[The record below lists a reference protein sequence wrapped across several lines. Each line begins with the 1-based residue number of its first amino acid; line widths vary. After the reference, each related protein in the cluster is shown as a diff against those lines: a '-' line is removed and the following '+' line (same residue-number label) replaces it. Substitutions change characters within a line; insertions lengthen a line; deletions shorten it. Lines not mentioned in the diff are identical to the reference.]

1 MGLDFHLCLHFLLRC
16 LHFVK
21 QVKGGNK
28 CVIVVIHV
36 LIVIVITV
44 NSLFLQLLG
53 MCHLLYVA
61 GLLLGMLTI

>member
-1 MGLDFHLCLHFLLRC
+1 MGFRFSSLPPFSSSVST
-16 LHFVK
+16 FVK

-36 LIVIVITV
+36 LIIIVITV